1 MEHVT
6 FQTSYI
12 YDRAIVDTCSETKV
26 EKWPTHCEPTILY
39 KIKRDNCIIY
49 WVKFFH
55 FLQRYFYLVHSGSQE
70 SKELDGRSYF
80 WI

>member
-12 YDRAIVDTCSETKV
+12 YDRAIVDTCSENKV
-26 EKWPTHCEPTILY
+26 EKLPTHCEPTILY

-49 WVKFFH
+49 KSQIFSLLTSL
-55 FLQRYFYLVHSGSQE
+55 FLPSPF
-70 SKELDGRSYF
+70 
-80 WI
+80 